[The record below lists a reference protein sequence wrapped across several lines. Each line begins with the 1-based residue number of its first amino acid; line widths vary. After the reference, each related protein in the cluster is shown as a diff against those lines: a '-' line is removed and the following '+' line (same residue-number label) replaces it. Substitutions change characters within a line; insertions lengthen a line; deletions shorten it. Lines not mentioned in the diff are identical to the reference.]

1 MSLFSAAVSA
11 LHLALVPL
19 PHVPTT
25 RSRAPT
31 LPLSPLDVEYP
42 FWHSYYNKCSDRV
55 MALRFGSENDRWGN
69 DRPGLIA
76 VPVWEEH
83 PRAGEVLLERFE
95 RLYQAYD
102 VAYEDGERE
111 ESGRSN
117 GNGNGH
123 AKVANGNGK
132 AR

>member
-25 RSRAPT
+25 RSRAPS

-55 MALRFGSENDRWGN
+55 MALRFGSENDRGG
-69 DRPGLIA
+69 RAFPGFTP
-76 VPVWEEH
+76 VPMWEEH
-83 PRAGEVLLERFE
+83 PRAGEVLLERCE
-95 RLYQAYD
+95 RLYQAFV
-102 VAYEDGERE
+102 VAEEGRAEEEGGKRGTNGE
-111 ESGRSN
+111 
-117 GNGNGH
+117 
-123 AKVANGNGK
+123 

>member
-25 RSRAPT
+25 RSRAPA

-76 VPVWEEH
+76 VPACGMLMISG
-83 PRAGEVLLERFE
+83 PRPAIVKASGALIDQPRSRFIT
-95 RLYQAYD
+95 
-102 VAYEDGERE
+102 
-111 ESGRSN
+111 
-117 GNGNGH
+117 
-123 AKVANGNGK
+123 